1 VSEYIWEPFKN
12 LSNIME
18 KVHEFHN
25 DIQTNP
31 CPFFVKLVIRKGSD
45 VMDVMPWGSFFE
57 CSSMT
62 FIEFL
67 PNY

>member
-57 CSSMT
+57 
-62 FIEFL
+62 
-67 PNY
+67 